1 MAAFAHSH
9 FLNPSTST
17 TSSTCTC
24 GSFVAGPFNN
34 FQCRCSERRGVANMN
49 TELKAKLKFLQSF
62 EPGPMSDSFRGDLK
76 LMGSD
81 NIPVYAHRFIM
92 PVWRTTIH
100 LEGLGLRSAARHL
113 LLPMSGKSPVFKKM
127 FETEMEEKETGVVKI
142 VDFTAPVLRAMVNF
156 CYTAEIAFSITAPAE
171 EVLKVAHK
179 YDIPELKIVSEDELS
194 RGFTTNNICLRLWLA
209 SMYGS
214 KKLETEAS
222 KYVKDNFETIFP
234 IIRKQIVPGS
244 FGFSFQKGQ
253 SLWELSKS
261 SIGS

>member
-1 MAAFAHSH
+1 
-9 FLNPSTST
+9 
-17 TSSTCTC
+17 
-24 GSFVAGPFNN
+24 
-34 FQCRCSERRGVANMN
+34 
-49 TELKAKLKFLQSF
+49 
-62 EPGPMSDSFRGDLK
+62 
-76 LMGSD
+76 
-81 NIPVYAHRFIM
+81 
-92 PVWRTTIH
+92 
-100 LEGLGLRSAARHL
+100 
-113 LLPMSGKSPVFKKM
+113 
-127 FETEMEEKETGVVKI
+127 MEEKETGVVKI